1 VWHELRKLMSLQRVE
16 SGEVYGEV
24 GSGGVK
30 WGGVIFFSF
39 FIEMCGCMSS
49 LCPIRTKGG

>member
-1 VWHELRKLMSLQRVE
+1 MSLQRVE